1 MDAKLSVITTKM
13 DAKLSVTTKN
23 NDAERTARNRDT
35 LRLQPGL
42 VDKNIVLVKK
52 LEVRVLRPKT
62 SN

>member
-1 MDAKLSVITTKM
+1 M